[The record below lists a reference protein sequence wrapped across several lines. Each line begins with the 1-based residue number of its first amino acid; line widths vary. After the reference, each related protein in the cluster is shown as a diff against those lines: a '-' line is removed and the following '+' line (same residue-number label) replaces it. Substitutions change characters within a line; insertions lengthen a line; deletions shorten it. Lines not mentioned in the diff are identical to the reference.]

1 MTGLPSFVLLIL
13 PWSTFSFTRSCY
25 SSNLHRN
32 SIFFPLHDINNR
44 IADQFGVPEV
54 YSDNE
59 WHPRDPAST
68 TPQLLAAMWHQITQA
83 GGMAKG
89 VSYQVNIEWIISLIS
104 L

>member
-1 MTGLPSFVLLIL
+1 MLLIL
-13 PWSTFSFTRSCY
+13 PWSTVSFTRSFY
-25 SSNLHRN
+25 SSNPQRH
-32 SIFFPLHDINNR
+32 SIVSPLSDINNR
-44 IADQFGVPEV
+44 IADQLGVPEV

-89 VSYQVNIEWIISLIS
+89 VSS
-104 L
+104 